1 MKKEDVLKQYTTPT
15 GAPAFVPGP
24 HRFTSREY
32 LNITY
37 RTDRE
42 ALQKQVPEP
51 LEIDEPLVRFE
62 VMNMPDTT
70 GYGSYVECGQAA
82 VVRHKEEVGEYI
94 IGMYLDNLPAIAAGR
109 ELSAFPKKLG
119 SAKLFV
125 DSDTL
130 VGTLDY
136 GTLSV
141 ARATMGYKHKPM
153 DLEKARQEIC
163 VPTFMLKILPSYEKR
178 PRICELVRTEI
189 TNISVKG
196 AWRAPARL
204 PHVETIV
211 RDYIRNNRSTLKA
224 LGLPT
229 DDLEK
234 KLSFEANLER
244 SVTGADLVQEN
255 GPERIEFKQ
264 DLWAHIGKV
273 VGEHALMLS
282 SSSAKTATEQSL
294 KMPRPDR
301 LLVGHPFN
309 PPHLIPLVEV
319 VPGEKTSPEAVD
331 DAVAFYAALGKV
343 PRVVRKEMPGFVANR
358 LQRAIFR
365 ECCYLVIQG
374 VVKVDELDDIVTS
387 SIGLRWA
394 ADGQFRSFH
403 LGGGA
408 GGFKS
413 FFNQF
418 GPGLNEAWK
427 NMAPVN
433 LDEAA
438 QDKIVAQAEAS
449 FAAQPPEQLES
460 ERDAKQLAIIRA
472 LKAVKASQ

>member
-1 MKKEDVLKQYTTPT
+1 MATAQQDILNRYSKVTVI
-15 GAPAFVPGP
+15 GAGVIGASW
-24 HRFTSREY
+24 T
-32 LNITY
+32 
-37 RTDRE
+37 
-42 ALQKQVPEP
+42 ALFLAHGLTVVVNEP
-51 LEIDEPLVRFE
+51 R
-62 VMNMPDTT
+62 PD
-70 GYGSYVECGQAA
+70 
-82 VVRHKEEVGEYI
+82 
-94 IGMYLDNLPAIAAGR
+94 
-109 ELSAFPKKLG
+109 
-119 SAKLFV
+119 
-125 DSDTL
+125 
-130 VGTLDY
+130 
-136 GTLSV
+136 
-141 ARATMGYKHKPM
+141 
-153 DLEKARQEIC
+153 
-163 VPTFMLKILPSYEKR
+163 
-178 PRICELVRTEI
+178 
-189 TNISVKG
+189 
-196 AWRAPARL
+196 
-204 PHVETIV
+204 VETIV
-211 RDYIRNNRSTLKA
+211 RDYIRNNLSTLKE
-224 LGLPT
+224 LGLPM
-229 DDLEK
+229 DNLEK
-234 KLSFEANLER
+234 ELSFEADLER
-244 SVTGADLVQEN
+244 SVTGSDLVQEN

-264 DLWAHIGKV
+264 DLWARIGKV

-294 KMPRPDR
+294 KMSRPER

-394 ADGQFRSFH
+394 ADGPFRSFH

-413 FFNQF
+413 FFKQF

-438 QDKIVAQAEAS
+438 QDQIIAQAEAS
-449 FAAQPPEQLES
+449 FAATPAEQLEAK
-460 ERDAKQLAIIRA
+460 RDAKQLAIIRA
-472 LKAVKASQ
+472 LKAVKG

>member
-1 MKKEDVLKQYTTPT
+1 MEFLPLK
-15 GAPAFVPGP
+15 
-24 HRFTSREY
+24 SE
-32 LNITY
+32 
-37 RTDRE
+37 
-42 ALQKQVPEP
+42 LQ
-51 LEIDEPLVRFE
+51 L
-62 VMNMPDTT
+62 T
-70 GYGSYVECGQAA
+70 
-82 VVRHKEEVGEYI
+82 
-94 IGMYLDNLPAIAAGR
+94 DNLG
-109 ELSAFPKKLG
+109 
-119 SAKLFV
+119 
-125 DSDTL
+125 
-130 VGTLDY
+130 
-136 GTLSV
+136 
-141 ARATMGYKHKPM
+141 
-153 DLEKARQEIC
+153 
-163 VPTFMLKILPSYEKR
+163 
-178 PRICELVRTEI
+178 
-189 TNISVKG
+189 
-196 AWRAPARL
+196 
-204 PHVETIV
+204 
-211 RDYIRNNRSTLKA
+211 
-224 LGLPT
+224 
-229 DDLEK
+229 K
-234 KLSFEANLER
+234 KLSFEADLER
-244 SVTGADLVQEN
+244 SVAGADLVQEN

-264 DLWAHIGKV
+264 DLWGRIGKV

-282 SSSAKTATEQSL
+282 SSSAKTATEQAL
-294 KMPRPDR
+294 KMSRPER

-374 VVKVDELDDIVTS
+374 VVKADELDDIVTS

-394 ADGQFRSFH
+394 ADGPFRSFH

-413 FFNQF
+413 FFKQF

-438 QDKIVAQAEAS
+438 QDKIIAQAEAS
-449 FAAQPPEQLES
+449 FAAQPPEQLEG

-472 LKAVKASQ
+472 LKAVKAGK

>member
-1 MKKEDVLKQYTTPT
+1 MATAQQDILNRYSKVTVI
-15 GAPAFVPGP
+15 GAGVIGASW
-24 HRFTSREY
+24 T
-32 LNITY
+32 
-37 RTDRE
+37 
-42 ALQKQVPEP
+42 ALF
-51 LEIDEPLVRFE
+51 LARGL
-62 VMNMPDTT
+62 
-70 GYGSYVECGQAA
+70 A
-82 VVRHKEEVGEYI
+82 VVVN
-94 IGMYLDNLPAIAAGR
+94 DP
-109 ELSAFPKKLG
+109 
-119 SAKLFV
+119 
-125 DSDTL
+125 
-130 VGTLDY
+130 
-136 GTLSV
+136 
-141 ARATMGYKHKPM
+141 
-153 DLEKARQEIC
+153 
-163 VPTFMLKILPSYEKR
+163 R
-178 PRICELVRTEI
+178 PD
-189 TNISVKG
+189 
-196 AWRAPARL
+196 
-204 PHVETIV
+204 VETIV
-211 RDYIRNNRSTLKA
+211 RDYIRNNLSTLKE

-229 DDLEK
+229 DNLEK
-234 KLSFEANLER
+234 KLSFQADLEA
-244 SVTGADLVQEN
+244 SVADADLVQEN

-264 DLWAHIGKV
+264 DLWERIGKV

-282 SSSAKTATEQSL
+282 SSSAKTATEQGL
-294 KMPRPDR
+294 KMSRPER

-394 ADGQFRSFH
+394 ADGPFRSFH

-413 FFNQF
+413 FFKQF

-438 QDKIVAQAEAS
+438 QDKIIAQAEAS

-472 LKAVKASQ
+472 LKSVKAGK

>member
-1 MKKEDVLKQYTTPT
+1 MATAQQDILNRYSKVTVI
-15 GAPAFVPGP
+15 GAGVIGASW
-24 HRFTSREY
+24 T
-32 LNITY
+32 
-37 RTDRE
+37 
-42 ALQKQVPEP
+42 ALFLAHGLTVVVNDP
-51 LEIDEPLVRFE
+51 R
-62 VMNMPDTT
+62 PD
-70 GYGSYVECGQAA
+70 
-82 VVRHKEEVGEYI
+82 
-94 IGMYLDNLPAIAAGR
+94 
-109 ELSAFPKKLG
+109 
-119 SAKLFV
+119 
-125 DSDTL
+125 
-130 VGTLDY
+130 
-136 GTLSV
+136 
-141 ARATMGYKHKPM
+141 
-153 DLEKARQEIC
+153 
-163 VPTFMLKILPSYEKR
+163 
-178 PRICELVRTEI
+178 
-189 TNISVKG
+189 
-196 AWRAPARL
+196 
-204 PHVETIV
+204 VETIV
-211 RDYIRNNRSTLKA
+211 RDYIRSNLSTLKE

-229 DDLEK
+229 DNLEK
-234 KLSFEANLER
+234 KLSFEANLEA
-244 SVTGADLVQEN
+244 SVAGADLVQEN

-264 DLWAHIGKV
+264 DLWERIGKV
-273 VGEHALMLS
+273 VGAHALMLS
-282 SSSAKTATEQSL
+282 SSSAKTATEQAL
-294 KMPRPDR
+294 KMSRPGR

-309 PPHLIPLVEV
+309 PPHLIPLIEV

-394 ADGQFRSFH
+394 ADGPFRSFH

-413 FFNQF
+413 FFKQF

-438 QDKIVAQAEAS
+438 QDKIIAQAEAS

-460 ERDAKQLAIIRA
+460 ERDAKQLAIIGA
-472 LKAVKASQ
+472 LKAVKAGK